1 MSRIWWKSEKS
12 VIIQQLEEKPNKPPS
27 RAALEDDAVNN
38 DSKDLEVKEAF
49 GPDTIEQYMR
59 EQVRDKLQQIV
70 QEEVLL
76 ALGAGRYQRVGE
88 ERQGYLNGT
97 RRRTLTTS
105 LGPTT
110 FDMPRARLKV
120 EEGGTTEWSSRIMP
134 RYQRRT
140 QRIDEAILGVY
151 LSGSNTRRIRGALAP
166 LLKGGPLSKDT
177 VSRLVSRL
185 KEDFNAWRQRDL
197 RQEDIRYIYLDG
209 WYPKVRIGKRRER
222 VPVLVVMGVRG
233 DGRKTILDMCIAG
246 QESCAAW
253 GELVENLSKRG
264 MQPPRLAIVDGNAGV
279 EAALLKEWPKIQ
291 IQRCTAHKL
300 RNLQAKVP
308 KRLQDELTDD
318 YHRMIYADDA
328 QVIEQQRQRFMKK
341 WKSLCP
347 PVLDSFNEAGDQLF
361 TFAKFPRSQW
371 RSLRTTNALERINGE
386 FRRRTKTQASLPSAD
401 SVLLILFGL
410 LKSGQIRFP
419 YKIDRV
425 VAPAQ
430 HASNSEALAA
440 SA

>member
-1 MSRIWWKSEKS
+1 MS
-12 VIIQQLEEKPNKPPS
+12 
-27 RAALEDDAVNN
+27 N
-38 DSKDLEVKEAF
+38 DSKNPELKEAF

-59 EQVRDKLQQIV
+59 EQVREKLQQIV
-70 QEEVLL
+70 QEEVHL
-76 ALGAGRYQRVGE
+76 ALGAERYRRVGE
-88 ERQGYLNGT
+88 QRRGYLNGT

-110 FDMPRARLKV
+110 FDMPRARLNTTD
-120 EEGGTTEWSSRIMP
+120 GGSQEWSSRILP

-166 LLKGGPLSKDT
+166 LLNGGPLSKDV

-185 KEDFNAWRQRDL
+185 KEDFTAWRQRDL
-197 RQEDIRYIYLDG
+197 RSEDIHYIYLDG
-209 WYPKVRIGKRRER
+209 WYPKVRIGKKRER
-222 VPVLVVMGVRG
+222 VPVLVIIGVRG
-233 DGRKTILDMCIAG
+233 DGRKTVLDMCMAG
-246 QESCAAW
+246 QESCASW
-253 GELVENLSKRG
+253 SDLMENLSKRG
-264 MQPPRLAIVDGNAGV
+264 LRAPRLAIVDGNAGV
-279 EAALLKEWPKIQ
+279 EVALFKQWPNIQ

-300 RNLQAKVP
+300 RNLQSKVP

-328 QVIEQQRQRFMKK
+328 PSMQHQRNAFIKK

-347 PVLDSFNEAGDQLF
+347 PVVDSFNEAGDQLF

-371 RSLRTTNALERINGE
+371 KSLRTTNTLERLNGE

-401 SVLLILFGL
+401 AVLLILFGL

-419 YKIDRV
+419 YRIDGV
-425 VAPAQ
+425 VEKTRPVN
-430 HASNSEALAA
+430 NSEAFAA